1 MRPTL
6 IGYRRGMEIV
16 PVTNTNALPVIAPP
30 AIEPLF
36 WGSTTPTISSAPSPG
51 CTDLSGNTSAEI
63 PTLVNM
69 GMYHSLVWVGW
80 KNSGVDVFYAVYGRA
95 TDPNG
100 LPLHTSGSGVWAL
113 VQQGVI
119 STGTSGGYFR
129 IIIQAEDGKALGFDH
144 YRIVVCAPASPPLLL
159 SQIKGIRGWY

>member
-6 IGYRRGMEIV
+6 IGYRRGMEVV
-16 PVTNTNALPVIAPP
+16 PVTTTNALPVVAPP

-36 WGSTTPTISSAPSPG
+36 WGSATPNTASTPAPHHA
-51 CTDLSGNTSAEI
+51 DLSGSTNPEI

-69 GMYHSLVWVGW
+69 GMYHSLVWTGW
-80 KNSGVDVFYAVYGRA
+80 KSSGVDVSYAVYGRA

-100 LPLHTSGSGVWAL
+100 LPLHTSGTAVWAL

-119 STGTSGGYFR
+119 TTGASAGYFR
-129 IIIQAEDGKALGFDH
+129 VMIRASDGGPLGYDH
-144 YRIVVCAPASPPLLL
+144 YRIVLCASSSPPSVL
-159 SQIKGIRGWY
+159 SQIKGLR